1 MVHPDP
7 ERRPSASCLIQH
19 RVLCPFAN
27 KTKEQLFRELNAER
41 LKREIIFKQLEEA
54 KKCLKTIAPNM
65 AALNDSLNGSLNS
78 SVNGSINNNSGGY
91 QLRPTPTRTSLRA
104 IGKKVNRSQSA
115 TNF

>member
-7 ERRPSASCLIQH
+7 ESRPSAFCLIQH

-41 LKREIIFKQLEEA
+41 MKREIIGKQLEEA
-54 KKCLKTIAPNM
+54 KKCLKSIAPNV
-65 AALNDSLNGSLNS
+65 AAMNGAMTNS
-78 SVNGSINNNSGGY
+78 SGY
-91 QLRPTPTRTSLRA
+91 QLRPTPTRTSSRV
-104 IGKKVNRSQSA
+104 IGKTTNRSHSA